1 MFFPSTSDRSF
12 LAIESVS
19 HHYGQKSALR
29 NVSLDARQSEVLA
42 LLGPSGSGKST
53 LLAAIAGII
62 KPSEGKIWLA
72 GSNLLELPPESR
84 SLGMVFQDFALWPH
98 MTVAQNVA
106 FPLQA
111 RKSAPGEI
119 PGRVERALARVG
131 LQGFEARRPHELSG
145 GQQQRVALARAVV
158 AETRL
163 LLLDEP
169 LSALDPATRFS
180 VRRELADILRRLS
193 LTTIIVTHDREEA
206 FELADRIAVLIDGE
220 IQQHSIPEN
229 VYERPAN
236 LIVARFM
243 GANLLSARV
252 FGDGSGEVNDGG
264 PRRLELPCAVAQ
276 GAAHLAIAPEQVRV
290 TENHSSMRN
299 VLEGWLVRSQYRGG
313 EYRLQVRIGNLK
325 TGQIVEAR
333 SKNAPRG
340 DHVFIHLPAEA
351 IHVIRES
358 PVAAAVSLATE
369 PVADAEL
376 TKVQEEI
383 V

>member
-1 MFFPSTSDRSF
+1 MVLPSTSDRSF

-53 LLAAIAGII
+53 LLAAIAGIV

-72 GSNLLELPPESR
+72 GSNLLELSPESR
-84 SLGMVFQDFALWPH
+84 GLGMVFQDFALWPH

-158 AETRL
+158 AETQL

-169 LSALDPATRFS
+169 LSALDPA
-180 VRRELADILRRLS
+180 REVDVDVEYHRGWLRAVVDHFEAD
-193 LTTIIVTHDREEA
+193 
-206 FELADRIAVLIDGE
+206 
-220 IQQHSIPEN
+220 
-229 VYERPAN
+229 AN
-236 LIVARFM
+236 LHH
-243 GANLLSARV
+243 G
-252 FGDGSGEVNDGG
+252 
-264 PRRLELPCAVAQ
+264 
-276 GAAHLAIAPEQVRV
+276 
-290 TENHSSMRN
+290 
-299 VLEGWLVRSQYRGG
+299 
-313 EYRLQVRIGNLK
+313 
-325 TGQIVEAR
+325 
-333 SKNAPRG
+333 
-340 DHVFIHLPAEA
+340 
-351 IHVIRES
+351 S
-358 PVAAAVSLATE
+358 PVSAT
-369 PVADAEL
+369 
-376 TKVQEEI
+376 
-383 V
+383 